1 MNEETDWD
9 PYIQP
14 IKYDT
19 KITERN
25 HHPTKGPFFVEHCA
39 LEAVPLREASSAKRA
54 CSQVPKKGDPVPMDD
69 NQEILPKI
77 D

>member
-39 LEAVPLREASSAKRA
+39 LEAVPFKGGFK
-54 CSQVPKKGDPVPMDD
+54 CKKGVF
-69 NQEILPKI
+69 LGS
-77 D
+77 

>member
-54 CSQVPKKGDPVPMDD
+54 CS
-69 NQEILPKI
+69 
-77 D
+77 